1 MLKVSK
7 EKRQINQL
15 EKEKK
20 NTDAQIN
27 CLNQKIEDLRAKI
40 KQLKDEEFDHDDNLE
55 KLSNLYKL
63 GIINE
68 DGQPINNEME

>member
-27 CLNQKIEDLRAKI
+27 CLNQKIEDLKAKI
-40 KQLKDEEFDHDDNLE
+40 KQLKDEQFYHGDNLE
-55 KLSNLYKL
+55 IVSNLYKL
-63 GIINE
+63 GIIDE